1 MRHAA
6 MRVLAAL
13 LLIGCRSELDAAPE
27 TSCSLPRTSASGAS
41 WNVVLVVNDTMRRDR
56 PGAYGGSARTPH
68 LDALAREG
76 LLFERAV
83 TQAPWTKPSI
93 ATLFTSLYPTQHQVV
108 THPKGQARANQEL
121 SRHPVE
127 TDVLSPSLTTLAEVM
142 EAGGWRTGAFVANPW
157 LDRRFGFAQGF
168 EVYEDSFAA
177 FGTPGTTVSRA
188 ALAWLGSL
196 PDRDR
201 FFLYVHYMDSHSPYP
216 ALSREEVVA
225 RASELR
231 ADTRP
236 LPAATR
242 KGMLAKLRFADG
254 TALDAEQTPPSVR
267 LLELAYDRGVEN
279 FDEALGELLAGLAQ
293 QERGPTALIVT
304 SDHGEAF
311 FERGWG
317 SHGRSLYEEEVA
329 IPLVARL
336 PGVTAPGGRV
346 DCPVGLVDVLPTLC
360 TLVGLPCP
368 AEAQGISF
376 VQRNGAQGAGRH
388 YLVSEAVIE
397 KPEHRAIQNRHVKLI
412 YAPDGTTTTRPSAA
426 NTYELYDLN
435 ADPGELHDLLAP
447 AAPDAPAMAAR
458 NTLVEALKSA
468 IPPLALPAAPSVPI
482 GPEQE
487 ERLRALGYLE

>member
-1 MRHAA
+1 M
-6 MRVLAAL
+6 L
-13 LLIGCRSELDAAPE
+13 RS
-27 TSCSLPRTSASGAS
+27 SASGAN

-76 LLFERAV
+76 LLFEQAV

-93 ATLFTSLYPTQHQVV
+93 ATLFTSLYPTQHHVV
-108 THPKGQARANQEL
+108 THPKGQERANQEL

-142 EAGGWRTGAFVANPW
+142 QAGGWHTAAFIANPW

-177 FGTPGTTVSRA
+177 FGTPGTAVSRA
-188 ALAWLGSL
+188 ALAWLGSV
-196 PDRDR
+196 PDGER
-201 FFLYVHYMDSHSPYP
+201 FFLYVHYMDSHWPYP
-216 ALSREEVVA
+216 ALSRAEVVA
-225 RASELR
+225 RAAELR

-236 LPAATR
+236 LPAVMHKA
-242 KGMLAKLRFADG
+242 MLANVRFADG
-254 TALDAEQTPPSVR
+254 TALDPEQTPPSVK

-279 FDEALGELLAGLAQ
+279 FDEALGELLAGLAP
-293 QERGPTALIVT
+293 RGGPTALFVT

-317 SHGRSLYEEEVA
+317 SHGRSLYGEEVA

-368 AEAQGISF
+368 AEAQGVSF
-376 VQRNGAQGAGRH
+376 VQRDGAPSAGRR

-397 KPEHRAIQNRHVKLI
+397 KPEHRALQNGRVKLI
-412 YAPDGTTTTRPSAA
+412 YAPEGTPTNRPSPAHS
-426 NTYELYDLN
+426 YELYDLD
-435 ADPGELHDLLAP
+435 ADPDELHDLLAP
-447 AAPDAPAMAAR
+447 AAPDAPVLGAR
-458 NTLVEALKSA
+458 NILAGALKSA
-468 IPPLALPAAPSVPI
+468 VPPLALPAAPRAPL